1 MVGGSL
7 LYVASG
13 GENCAD
19 VIGVAPVLR
28 GGKGG
33 GGENEPTEAT
43 GMFQPI
49 DGAPC
54 ESGV

>member
-43 GMFQPI
+43 GMFQPM